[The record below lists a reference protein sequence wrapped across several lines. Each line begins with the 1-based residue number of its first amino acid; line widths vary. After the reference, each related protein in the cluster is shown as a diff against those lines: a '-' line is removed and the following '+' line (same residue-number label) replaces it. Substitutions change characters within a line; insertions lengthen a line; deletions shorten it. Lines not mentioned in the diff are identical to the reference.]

1 MNILCLL
8 YSFSFLERNTFKLL
22 YNGLVRS
29 HLEFAVCVWC
39 PTSKGDIEI
48 IEKVQKRAT
57 RMVKS
62 VRNFPYEER
71 LKKLGMIRLE
81 NRRVRSELI
90 QMFKIMNGSE
100 NINLTNGINFS
111 SANNRNLRREHDRR
125 LVKEIVKRGSYR
137 YNFITNRVVNYWNDL
152 PREAAYEK
160 SVNSF
165 KAIVDRE
172 VFGIVK
178 RKDC

>member
-1 MNILCLL
+1 
-8 YSFSFLERNTFKLL
+8 
-22 YNGLVRS
+22 
-29 HLEFAVCVWC
+29 
-39 PTSKGDIEI
+39 
-48 IEKVQKRAT
+48 
-57 RMVKS
+57 
-62 VRNFPYEER
+62 
-71 LKKLGMIRLE
+71 MIRLE

-172 VFGIVK
+172 VFGIVE